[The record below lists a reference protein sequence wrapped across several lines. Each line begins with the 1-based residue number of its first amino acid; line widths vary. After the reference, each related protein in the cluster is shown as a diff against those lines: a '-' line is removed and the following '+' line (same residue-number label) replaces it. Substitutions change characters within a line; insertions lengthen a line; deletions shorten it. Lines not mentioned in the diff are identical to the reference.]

1 MMQLTSVFSLQI
13 IFRLYDENGDS
24 LVSKKEIEQIS
35 TIITQPEFAAR
46 FNSGVLSIVREVD
59 TVDLDK

>member
-1 MMQLTSVFSLQI
+1 M
-13 IFRLYDENGDS
+13 
-24 LVSKKEIEQIS
+24 SKKEIEQIS